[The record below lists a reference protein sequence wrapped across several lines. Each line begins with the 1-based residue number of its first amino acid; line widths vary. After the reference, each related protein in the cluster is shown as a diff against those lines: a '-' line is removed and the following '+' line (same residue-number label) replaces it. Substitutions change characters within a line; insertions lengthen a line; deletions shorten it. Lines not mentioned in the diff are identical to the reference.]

1 MMRNRNKLF
10 LSCAVLSGGLL
21 ATAGGA
27 VADTCQAGS
36 YTVSTT
42 GPTVVGSQTQITYT
56 VSGSPGADH
65 VAAVVSSG
73 STNCST
79 ASIVSVTG
87 SPLTGNQSYAPAVGD
102 PITGLGKNS
111 CHDEAV
117 KVNPTGSVVNFTITV
132 SGARGAAPKTVVVK
146 KGSSINRC
154 EIVGIGEVGT
164 AEIVAPV
171 TEIIKEPGTN
181 CAVEFTKDQVTGKVL
196 HVQVTDDS
204 GPGCQLHQTSVEDL
218 ELVLPNTQIGTCT
231 SPPCS
236 LGKGKFGS
244 GDGYV
249 HTGPQSCT
257 TRIVGGRVY
266 SWGDPCPD

>member
-1 MMRNRNKLF
+1 MLRNRNKLF
-10 LSCAVLSGGLL
+10 LSCTVLSGGLL

-27 VADTCQAGS
+27 VADTCQAGAF
-36 YTVSTT
+36 TVSTS
-42 GPTVVGSQTQITYT
+42 GPTVVGTQTKITYT
-56 VSGSPGADH
+56 VEGPGSDH

-73 STNCST
+73 STDCST
-79 ASIVSVTG
+79 PSIVSVTG
-87 SPLTGNQSYAPAVGD
+87 ANVSGNQSYAPAVGD
-102 PITGLGKNS
+102 PVTNLGKNS

-117 KVNPTGSVVNFTITV
+117 KVNPTSNRSDFTITV

-181 CAVEFTKDQVTGKVL
+181 CAVEFTKDQVTGRVL

-218 ELVLPNTQIGTCT
+218 ELVLPTTQIGTCT

-236 LGKGKFGS
+236 LGKAKFGE
-244 GDGYV
+244 GYV
-249 HTGPQSCT
+249 HTGPTSCT
-257 TRIVGGRVY
+257 TRIIGGRVY
-266 SWGDPCPD
+266 SWGDPCPE